1 MAEITKETLQLT
13 MVGKV
18 KRDLRW
24 SHSKLDDDISDNIE
38 ACKLDMKRVGIDPLK
53 SDLLMEKAIKL
64 YCRWQY
70 NFENQADRYMNAYK
84 QLRNAMSLCSEYRIE
99 ATDV

>member
-1 MAEITKETLQLT
+1 MAGITKETLQL
-13 MVGKV
+13 MMLEKV
-18 KRDLRW
+18 KRDLRI
-24 SHSKLDDDISDNIE
+24 SHSKLDEDISDNIE
-38 ACKLDMKRVGIDPLK
+38 SCKLDMKRVGIDPLK

-84 QLRNAMSLCSEYRIE
+84 QLRNSLSLCGDYN
-99 ATDV
+99 V

>member
-1 MAEITKETLQLT
+1 MAELTPEIIQLM
-13 MVGKV
+13 MVEKV

-24 SHSKLDDDISDNIE
+24 NHSKLNEDIQDNIE

-53 SDLLMEKAIKL
+53 SDFLMEKAIKL

>member
-1 MAEITKETLQLT
+1 MAEITKETLQLM
-13 MVGKV
+13 MVEKV

-84 QLRNAMSLCSEYRIE
+84 SLRNAMSLSGDYKLEV
-99 ATDV
+99 TDV

>member
-1 MAEITKETLQLT
+1 MTDQFMMIE
-13 MVGKV
+13 KV
-18 KRDLRW
+18 RRDLRW
-24 SHSKLDDDISDNIE
+24 SHLKLDEDISDNIE

-53 SDLLMEKAIKL
+53 SDFLMEKAIKL

-84 QLRNAMSLCSEYRIE
+84 SLRNAMSLSGGYKLEV
-99 ATDV
+99 TDV

>member
-1 MAEITKETLQLT
+1 MAEITKETLQF
-13 MVGKV
+13 MMIEKV

-24 SHSKLDDDISDNIE
+24 SHSKLDEDISDNIE

-53 SDLLMEKAIKL
+53 SDLLTEKAIKL

-84 QLRNAMSLCSEYRIE
+84 SLRNAMSLSGDYKLEV
-99 ATDV
+99 TDV